1 MHSGLGEVL
10 VEDVSLYALF
20 MSILVIVLFEL
31 LQMCVNYMYG
41 LCV

>member
-20 MSILVIVLFEL
+20 MSILVIVLFES
-31 LQMCVNYMYG
+31 LQMYVLCIDG
-41 LCV
+41 LCL